1 LAFFGGIVGL
11 PFLTLR
17 GLGVMPAFHRK
28 ARPGRTVAL
37 LDS

>member
-1 LAFFGGIVGL
+1 LAFFAGIFRAS
-11 PFLTLR
+11 FLDAP